1 MKRTFLRLWMTGLL
15 SAITLGSA
23 SQCLAAPGSW
33 IANVPRLNV
42 SSCQVDRQ
50 SAEMTAPSGQRGI
63 IDSVS
68 WQYRSP
74 PGSRMTAR
82 LCLQDRCL
90 RLDLARGTSRYFAG
104 LPASGPFTFRF
115 RLADGQQ
122 PVVVDSMSLIVNHR

>member
-1 MKRTFLRLWMTGLL
+1 MKLTAPGSWITGLL
-15 SAITLGSA
+15 SAIALGTA

-33 IANVPRLNV
+33 VANTPRLNV
-42 SSCQVDRQ
+42 VSSQVDRK
-50 SAEMTAPSGQRGI
+50 STEMTAPSGQVGV

-104 LPASGPFTFRF
+104 ASASGPFTFRF
-115 RLADGQQ
+115 RLADGQ
-122 PVVVDSMSLIVNHR
+122 PPLAIDGMSLIVNHR

>member
-1 MKRTFLRLWMTGLL
+1 MTRASLRPWMAGLL
-15 SAITLGSA
+15 SAIALGTA
-23 SQCLAAPGSW
+23 SQCLAVPGSW
-33 IANVPRLNV
+33 VANAPRLNV
-42 SSCQVDRQ
+42 ASSQVDRQ
-50 SAEMTAPSGQRGI
+50 SAEMTAPSGQRGV

-90 RLDLARGTSRYFAG
+90 LLDLTRGTSRYFAG

-115 RLADGQQ
+115 QLADGQL
-122 PVVVDSMSLIVNHR
+122 PLVVDGMSLIVNHR